1 MNTGKRPTAFAWG
14 VLAFVGFGV
23 TLIGCA
29 QEPTKASV
37 PPPTIGWESLDA
49 RMDWETDQGFS
60 GVVLV
65 ARDGVI
71 KLHKAYGL
79 ADRDKKIAMR
89 PDTILAIGSTP
100 IDFTKAGILLL
111 AERGKLSPDDSIT
124 KHLDNVPDDKKA
136 MTIRHL
142 MTGRSGLQ
150 DFHDDMSDR
159 DKDHSWIDRTE
170 AIKRI
175 LSQDLLFEPGK
186 QRQHS
191 HSAFGLLAAII
202 EIVSGQS
209 YQDFTRENLFKPA
222 GMTDTGFFGDKY
234 ADERMAIGYGP
245 RKDGEINAPPYW
257 GKTSWLVMGSGG
269 QTSTAE
275 DMWKWTQAVKGG
287 KLLSK
292 ESLQLF
298 AGPGEG
304 MLVGGDRYGFDILYA
319 GNAKSFMVV
328 MSNARAPKRRPQ
340 LERLGQELTA
350 LVTDRKPAQFTLG
363 VQLKVEE
370 DGPIKI
376 ESVIPG
382 GAAEKAGLKAG
393 DLLLKANGKPLGE
406 TPAAVLALL
415 QTGNEIEFEIDRDGQ
430 RQTIKVKPAPRQ
442 PM

>member
-1 MNTGKRPTAFAWG
+1 MNTARRPTAFACG
-14 VLAFVGFGV
+14 VLAFVGFGI

-29 QEPTKASV
+29 QEPTKASA
-37 PPPTIGWESLDA
+37 PPPTIGWDSFDA
-49 RMDWETDQGFS
+49 RMDWEAEQGFS

-65 ARDGVI
+65 ARDGAI
-71 KLHKAYGL
+71 KFHKAYGM

-111 AERGKLSPDDSIT
+111 ADRGKLSLDDSIT
-124 KHLDNVPDDKKA
+124 KHLEGVPDDKVPI
-136 MTIRHL
+136 TIRHL
-142 MTGRSGLQ
+142 MTGRSGLN
-150 DFHDDMSDR
+150 DFHDHMTDR

-175 LSQDLLFEPGK
+175 LGQDLLFEPGK

-202 EIVSGQS
+202 EVVSGQT
-209 YQDFTRENLFKPA
+209 YQNFTCENLFKPA
-222 GMTDTGFFGDKY
+222 GMTYTGFFGDKY

-275 DMWKWTQAVKGG
+275 DMWRWIQAVKGG

-292 ESLQLF
+292 ESLQQY

-319 GNAKSFMVV
+319 GNPKSFMVV
-328 MSNARAPKRRPQ
+328 MSNARSPKRRPQ
-340 LERLGQELTA
+340 LERFGQELAA
-350 LVTDRKPAQFTLG
+350 LVSDRKPAQFTLG
-363 VQLKVEE
+363 VQLKVED

-382 GAAEKAGLKAG
+382 GAAEKAGLQAG

-406 TPAAVLALL
+406 TAAVLALL
-415 QTGNEIEFEIDRDGQ
+415 QTGDVIEFEIDRDGQ
-430 RQTIKVKPAPRQ
+430 RQTIKVKPIPRL
-442 PM
+442 PT